1 MAQLQEKSRD
11 KGRRGLQ
18 SRDRQ
23 DNAVCSGDIG
33 LGRHRN
39 SWPCSRTPRAR
50 LGAPHQEKTCLEQGA
65 KAGLLLGSSYLV
77 GLLHVVAV
85 MNVVVNAVMT
95 NMMMMDAV
103 MTMMLCHR
111 GRIGARRA
119 DDRRRESECNC
130 KPEGREEG
138 LLHGSFPSFAGGS

>member
-1 MAQLQEKSRD
+1 MAKRE
-11 KGRRGLQ
+11 LQ

-23 DNAVCSGDIG
+23 NDAVCPGDIG
-33 LGRHRN
+33 LAIIGMPGPVRESPVSGLALHD
-39 SWPCSRTPRAR
+39 
-50 LGAPHQEKTCLEQGA
+50 QEKTSLEQET
-65 KAGLLLGSSYLV
+65 KAGLLVGSLYLV
-77 GLLHVVAV
+77 GLLHMVAV

-95 NMMMMDAV
+95 NMVMMDAV

-111 GRIGARRA
+111 GRIGARRT

>member
-1 MAQLQEKSRD
+1 MH
-11 KGRRGLQ
+11 
-18 SRDRQ
+18 
-23 DNAVCSGDIG
+23 N
-33 LGRHRN
+33 
-39 SWPCSRTPRAR
+39 
-50 LGAPHQEKTCLEQGA
+50 QEKTSLEQEA
-65 KAGLLLGSSYLV
+65 KAGLLVGGLYSV

-111 GRIGARRA
+111 GRVRARGA